1 MHQSLG
7 SNWFRARLFF
17 FPFVE
22 KGVSLT
28 RQPPWIGIEQFSK
41 EILVV
46 SGEEDLAP
54 EGHLGDFWL
63 FGLGFLS
70 AAFIAFALFMTI
82 SRLQL
87 FSLRKCSKLNL
98 AKKPSM
104 RYGGRSVH
112 QKSWTNF
119 TNLVI
124 WKSATWL
131 SRSS

>member
-1 MHQSLG
+1 
-7 SNWFRARLFF
+7 
-17 FPFVE
+17 
-22 KGVSLT
+22 LT

-70 AAFIAFALFMTI
+70 AAFVAFALFMTI

-87 FSLRKCSKLNL
+87 FSLRKVFKIKLGEEAKHEIWRPLSTSEELDELHELSDLEIGDL
-98 AKKPSM
+98 AESQLL
-104 RYGGRSVH
+104 RDGD
-112 QKSWTNF
+112 
-119 TNLVI
+119 
-124 WKSATWL
+124 
-131 SRSS
+131 